1 MRFKKKLLLL
11 AFSLVWICT
20 KAQDSLAIDGIEIR
34 TYQLY
39 AEKKWPELI
48 ALINKAFVNEIDY
61 YYLRMRIGIAHFEK
75 GNYNKAEVHF
85 KKAIE
90 FNSNDELAKTYL
102 YYCLINNGRDDEAR
116 SLSRKFSDSLNIATG
131 EQKERFMVLIE
142 GGSKLSNQ
150 NLYSDPLTK
159 SEVDYFNPALYFQIG
174 LKHSFKKRV
183 TLFHAYTHYNQITY
197 IGKVNQNQYYLSA
210 NLVLNKSFVLIP
222 AFHFTQIN
230 FIGKNY
236 VIDFNTGQL
245 KAVKDT
251 IYPKINSNVLSLAI
265 KKQVKQLNLS
275 IGATF
280 ITTSTL
286 RQYIYS
292 TLASYAVFGNPKLII
307 GSQFYLH
314 SISTNSVLY
323 GSVAPFVYYQAIPK
337 FSMKLSYLY
346 NQGNNLVEDNGYLIN
361 NSLDLTNSRW
371 SLLCNY
377 DINTKVSVYGL
388 YQYENKTEIF
398 NSFKYHYNVFLGGIK
413 IKF

>member
-11 AFSLVWICT
+11 TFSLVCICA
-20 KAQDSLAIDGIEIR
+20 KAQDTLAIDDIEIK
-34 TYQLY
+34 TYKLY

-48 ALINKAFVNEIDY
+48 AVINQALANEIDY
-61 YYLRMRIGIAHFEK
+61 YYLRMRIGIAQFEK

-90 FNSNDELAKTYL
+90 LNSNDELDKTYL
-102 YYCLINNGRDDEAR
+102 YYCLINNGRDEEAR
-116 SLSRKFSDSLNIATG
+116 YSSRKFSDSLNRATG
-131 EQKERFMVLIE
+131 EQKERFMVLFE
-142 GGSKLSNQ
+142 GGAKLSNQ
-150 NLYSDPLTK
+150 NSFNDPLTK
-159 SEVDYFNPALYFQIG
+159 NEVDYFDPALYFQIG
-174 LKHSFKKRV
+174 LKHSLKKRV
-183 TLFHAYTHYNQITY
+183 ALFHAYTHYNQSTY

-210 NLVLNKSFVLIP
+210 NLVLNKNFVLTP

-230 FIGKNY
+230 FTGKNY
-236 VIDFNTGQL
+236 EVDFNTGQL

-251 IYPKINSNVLSLAI
+251 IYPKINSTVVSLAI
-265 KKQVKQLNLS
+265 KKELKQLSLS

-280 ITTSTL
+280 ITTPTL

-292 TLASYAVFGNPKLII
+292 GLASYAVFGNPKLII

-323 GSVAPFVYYQAIPK
+323 GSVAPFVYCQAIPK

-346 NQGNNLVEDNGYLIN
+346 NQGNNLVEDNGYLVN
-361 NSLDLTNSRW
+361 NSIDLTNSRW

-377 DINTKVSVYGL
+377 DINAKVSVYAM

-398 NSFKYHYNVFLGGIK
+398 NSFKYNYNVFLGGIK
-413 IKF
+413 VRF